1 MLHTTEI
8 RRNVF
13 GARDFQL
20 MNYTPEYYQARQSQ
34 DYRSGGQTNSVAAKK
49 ATPADGEER
58 SLTPAFFFSH
68 FFLTLQL
75 QNGTSM
81 AERVTECVYRCSL
94 AFRKKSIGH

>member
-1 MLHTTEI
+1 
-8 RRNVF
+8 
-13 GARDFQL
+13 

-34 DYRSGGQTNSVAAKK
+34 DYRSGSQTNTATTKK

-58 SLTPAFFFSH
+58 LLTSAFCLSR

-81 AERVTECVYRCSL
+81 AERVTECVYRCFL
-94 AFRKKSIGH
+94 AFRKKLIGR